1 MIEEQI
7 MAETQI
13 LVWLRAHDHLPLDE
27 VMAHLGTQAT
37 SLDIQA
43 ALRRYVEEYATN
55 AEL

>member
-1 MIEEQI
+1 MT
-7 MAETQI
+7 ETQI

-27 VMAHLGTQAT
+27 VMAHLCTQAT
-37 SLDIQA
+37 SWDIQA